1 MFDSRSGELRG
12 LVLGNRLGA
21 MRTGAIGGAA
31 IKLLAREDARILGVI
46 GAGRQARTQIEAA
59 AAVRPLERV
68 RVFSRTPARRE
79 AFAAEMAA
87 TTGVPV
93 EAVET
98 AEEAVRGADI
108 LICATT
114 SATPVFDPA
123 WLAPGTHVTTVGPKF
138 AGAHEISLDVAA
150 RSAVI
155 ATDSPAQVEAYA
167 DPFFLI
173 GTPDYARMVALSAIA
188 TGAQPGRTSAD
199 AITLFCSVG
208 LAGTEVLVAQ
218 AALERAR
225 A

>member
-1 MFDSRSGELRG
+1 MARIAVMGAGLGGMSAAYELRETLG
-12 LVLGNRLGA
+12 KGHEIVLVGNGDSF
-21 MRTGAIGGAA
+21 G
-31 IKLLAREDARILGVI
+31 
-46 GAGRQARTQIEAA
+46 
-59 AAVRPLERV
+59 
-68 RVFSRTPARRE
+68 FTPSN
-79 AFAAEMAA
+79 
-87 TTGVPV
+87 P
-93 EAVET
+93 
-98 AEEAVRGADI
+98 
-108 LICATT
+108 
-114 SATPVFDPA
+114 
-123 WLAPGTHVTTVGPKF
+123 WLAVGWRKRD
-138 AGAHEISLDVAA
+138 EISLDVAA